1 MPMKTFLREYGMALL
16 SMLCVIFLICIG
28 SPVSK
33 KVQAAMTDVVNEAT
47 AVNNIDDLEIV
58 KDGTIGTYNG
68 KKVVEATLSC
78 SKNASNDDLSKQK
91 DLFTVTVTYK
101 DGNTEKV
108 LQNNILSINKKTED
122 EDGITYTATIKG
134 DKKNFDT
141 SELIIPKI
149 TPVYA
154 GYNSSDTTLY
164 FAKTEKEI
172 KDAGIDLTGNN
183 YYGDISKVKYN
194 SIPWYSMRYNLTK
207 VNFLSEVKPTSCA
220 YWFNNLPYLT
230 WLKNIKNL
238 NTCNMTDMS
247 FMFSSCCNLT
257 ALNVSNFDTSKVTN
271 MDSMF
276 YDCSRLASLDVS
288 HFDTSKVTNMH
299 YMFNGCRLLTT
310 LDVGNFNTSKVTNM
324 KSMFFGCTSL
334 TSLDVSNFN
343 SSKVTDMSSMFY
355 YCSSLTTLKLGC
367 FNTSKAYYSNI
378 FEHMNTNAMLYTYS
392 QNTKDWILNLS
403 SDNRPSAWTTNNII
417 VQ

>member
-238 NTCNMTDMS
+238 NTCNVTDMS

-257 ALNVSNFDTSKVTN
+257 ALNVSNFDT
-271 MDSMF
+271 
-276 YDCSRLASLDVS
+276 
-288 HFDTSKVTNMH
+288 
-299 YMFNGCRLLTT
+299 
-310 LDVGNFNTSKVTNM
+310 
-324 KSMFFGCTSL
+324 
-334 TSLDVSNFN
+334 
-343 SSKVTDMSSMFY
+343 SKVTDMSSMFY

>member
-16 SMLCVIFLICIG
+16 SMLCVIFLICTG

-47 AVNNIDDLEIV
+47 AVKNIDDLEIV

-101 DGNTEKV
+101 DGN
-108 LQNNILSINKKTED
+108 
-122 EDGITYTATIKG
+122 
-134 DKKNFDT
+134 
-141 SELIIPKI
+141 
-149 TPVYA
+149 
-154 GYNSSDTTLY
+154 
-164 FAKTEKEI
+164 TEKEI

-238 NTCNMTDMS
+238 NTCNVTDMS

-343 SSKVTDMSSMFY
+343 TSKATDMSSMFY